1 MNIFYKKILMPAV
14 CCLLLSVP
22 IYAQFSGK
30 GFAYQGN
37 ALDTKTGKPL
47 VAAPVSLRFAL
58 FAPNNAAPVFTEA
71 HSLTTDSLGR
81 YTAVIGAVNSTDFA
95 TLNFKTNDYQLKV
108 EVSAAGTPYA
118 LVSQRT
124 FDAVPYAKSVGHT
137 PFAQSGVQAG
147 TVIAFAGPDNKV
159 PQGYLICDGRLLKSK
174 KYPALYAAIGG
185 AWGKSEEQFQ
195 LPDMRGLFLRG
206 VDAGKG
212 TDEYAS
218 QREALKGGG
227 NSGDQVGSYQADA
240 FEKHSHVFRGNV
252 FNDTHSHEY
261 KDRLVSDQEHQDP
274 HLDESL
280 GKKGAKGDKFNR
292 YKSNRHT
299 ESYTH
304 KHKFSGETYEGIGN
318 TDPGSTETRPRNYA
332 VLYIIKY

>member
-22 IYAQFSGK
+22 IYAQFPGK

-58 FAPNNAAPVFTEA
+58 FAPNNATPVFTEA

-95 TLNFKTNDYQLKV
+95 TLDFKTNDYQLKV
-108 EVSAAGTPYA
+108 EVSTAGTPYA

-137 PFAQSGVQAG
+137 PFAQSGVQPG

-159 PQGYLICDGRLLKSK
+159 PQGYLICDGRLLKPK
-174 KYPALYAAIGG
+174 EYPALYAAIGG
-185 AWGKSEEQFQ
+185 AWGKSGEDFY
-195 LPDMRGLFLRG
+195 LPDMKGLFLRG
-206 VDAGKG
+206 VDAGNG
-212 TDEYAS
+212 TDEYANE
-218 QREALKGGG
+218 RTALKGGG

-240 FEKHSHVFRGNV
+240 FEKHKHTFKGKVFQ
-252 FNDTHSHEY
+252 DLHIHHYE
-261 KDRLVSDQEHQDP
+261 DRTVSDVWNNSSWSN
-274 HLDESL
+274 SL
-280 GKKGAKGDKFNR
+280 GSAEGQGDDR
-292 YKSNRHT
+292 SRHWNDRET

-304 KHKFSGETYEGIGN
+304 KHKFSGETSKKPHH